1 MSARVGVA
9 VAGAGMA
16 GQAHAFGFRNAT
28 MHPGLTGVRVELA
41 AVVDPNL
48 ALAESV
54 AARYGFARAV
64 ADLDDVLGDPAIDA
78 VSLALPNFAYADV
91 IPRTLDAGK
100 HVLAEKPLGRSA
112 AEAHRFATAADAAG
126 VVHAVDHSW
135 LRAPAVEA
143 IARIVEEG
151 RIGRIRHASGW
162 YLSDYAA
169 TVDAPLSWRYDVER
183 AGGGAI
189 TDLGAHVIAM
199 MERVAGPFRR
209 VLAADARTL
218 IAERPVP
225 AGPSVGHVR
234 GEVTGETGPVT
245 NDDVTSLLVELRDG
259 GSGSLTIS
267 RVASGEPNSLGFAL
281 FGSEGSVTFESS
293 HPDELRLYTRGLDE
307 PERNGPRR
315 VVVSPA
321 HPYFADTVPIPFP
334 GVSSGYGAFF
344 IAHAQAFLRAII
356 DGEPVASDFWAGH
369 RVMLVCDAVLRAA
382 AEGRAVDL
390 DGPGEAGP

>member
-28 MHPGLTGVRVELA
+28 MHPGLAGVRVELA

-112 AEAHRFATAADAAG
+112 DEAHGFAAAADAAG

-169 TVDAPLSWRYDVER
+169 TRGR
-183 AGGGAI
+183 AALLALRRGARRRRGDHRPRRARDRHDGTGGRAVPPRARGRRPH
-189 TDLGAHVIAM
+189 AH
-199 MERVAGPFRR
+199 RR
-209 VLAADARTL
+209 AARAR
-218 IAERPVP
+218 RPV
-225 AGPSVGHVR
+225 G
-234 GEVTGETGPVT
+234 
-245 NDDVTSLLVELRDG
+245 
-259 GSGSLTIS
+259 
-267 RVASGEPNSLGFAL
+267 
-281 FGSEGSVTFESS
+281 
-293 HPDELRLYTRGLDE
+293 
-307 PERNGPRR
+307 
-315 VVVSPA
+315 
-321 HPYFADTVPIPFP
+321 
-334 GVSSGYGAFF
+334 
-344 IAHAQAFLRAII
+344 RA
-356 DGEPVASDFWAGH
+356 
-369 RVMLVCDAVLRAA
+369 RAA
-382 AEGRAVDL
+382 AR
-390 DGPGEAGP
+390 

>member
-1 MSARVGVA
+1 MSVRVGVA

-28 MHPGLTGVRVELA
+28 MHPALAGVRVDLA

-48 ALAESV
+48 SLAEPV
-54 AARYGFARAV
+54 AERFGFARATG
-64 ADLDDVLGDPAIDA
+64 DLDDVLGDPAIDA

-91 IPRTLDAGK
+91 IPRVLAAGK

-151 RIGRIRHASGW
+151 RIGRIRHASAW
-162 YLSDYAA
+162 YLAEYAA
-169 TVDAPLSWRYDVER
+169 SPDTPLSWRYDAQR

-189 TDLGAHVIAM
+189 ADLGAHVIAVL
-199 MERVAGPFRR
+199 ERVAGPFRR
-209 VLAADARTL
+209 VLAADVRTL

-225 AGPSVGHVR
+225 AGPSVGHGR
-234 GEVTGETGPVT
+234 GEVTGTTGRVT
-245 NDDVTSLLVELRDG
+245 NDDVASMLLELRDG
-259 GSGSLTIS
+259 GSATVMIS
-267 RVASGEPNSLGFAL
+267 RIASGEANSLGFQL
-281 FGSEGSVTFESS
+281 VGSAGSVAFESL
-293 HPDELRLYTRGLDE
+293 HPDELQLYTRALDGA
-307 PERNGPRR
+307 ERNGPRR
-315 VVVSPA
+315 VVAGPL
-321 HPYFADTVPIPFP
+321 HPYFADTMPMPTA
-334 GVSSGYGAFF
+334 GLGSGYGALF
-344 IAHAQAFLRAII
+344 IAHVQAFLRAIVA
-356 DGEPVASDFWAGH
+356 GEPVASDFWAGH

-382 AEGRAVDL
+382 AGGAAVAL
-390 DGPGEAGP
+390 DVPGGAAP